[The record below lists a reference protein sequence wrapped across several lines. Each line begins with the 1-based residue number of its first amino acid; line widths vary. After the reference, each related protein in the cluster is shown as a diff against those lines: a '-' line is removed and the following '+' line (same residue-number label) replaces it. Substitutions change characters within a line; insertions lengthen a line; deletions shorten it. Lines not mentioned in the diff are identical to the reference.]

1 MPIKVY
7 AHREQGRRDY
17 QQDEFFFRGNYFGV
31 ADGMGGHENGE
42 EASAAIAFVFA
53 KGYEMDSLNGDR
65 FLYNI
70 PVIADKICRDFNDK
84 RGSTYVGAR
93 YENGIVEYAWAGDSH
108 LYHVSKDGGMVRL
121 TEPHEDES
129 WNRNNPPLTNAVGF
143 LQFVAE
149 GKTGVRPGDFILAV
163 TDGIDYFPNTK
174 FFEVIKESL
183 AEGKNPAE
191 EICIQAIRDYGS
203 MDNCA
208 VVIAEILED

>member
-7 AHREQGRRDY
+7 AHKEQGRRDY
-17 QQDEFFFRGNYFGV
+17 QQDEFFFRGNCFGV
-31 ADGMGGHENGE
+31 ADGMGGHANGE
-42 EASAAIAFVFA
+42 EASASIVSVFE
-53 KGYEMDSLNGDR
+53 KGYDFDWMNDDD

-70 PVIADKICRDFNDK
+70 PVVADKICRNFNDK

-93 YENGIVEYAWAGDSH
+93 YEDGIVEYTWAGDSH
-108 LYHVSKDGGMVRL
+108 LYHVSKDGKMVRL

-129 WNRNNPPLTNAVGF
+129 WNKYNPPLTNAVGF
-143 LQFVAE
+143 LQFVSE
-149 GKTGVRPGDFILAV
+149 GKADVQPGDFILAV

-183 AEGKNPAE
+183 AEEKNPAK
-191 EICIQAIRDYGS
+191 EICIQAIQDYGS